1 MNLPVKVY
9 RFSLCLSVFLPSSHH
24 SWHPYCGC
32 RGRRRVWQLPDVQQ
46 RGAEIPRRLQ
56 DTQRG
61 WWWWVHP
68 TTTAASCSSLPAVWS
83 HCAHLLSWLCHPA
96 CACHI
101 FRVHRCYL
109 DHNDHRQWS
118 QPLLLFPP
126 HTLIR
131 CLWEGAGV
139 DSTTG
144 SIQHQAPQTEE
155 TSFLPPYILEESQDR
170 LTLMYS
176 RDDIILQAL
185 PFILI
190 SSIWEAFFFPAG
202 TTPTRHQQNLLHQ
215 SFRIRDLSVSTLSKT
230 AVTLLLLLHHLD
242 LWLLLCPV
250 NHSIRAHT
258 LSHDCF

>member
-109 DHNDHRQWS
+109 DHNDH
-118 QPLLLFPP
+118 
-126 HTLIR
+126 I
-131 CLWEGAGV
+131 
-139 DSTTG
+139 
-144 SIQHQAPQTEE
+144 
-155 TSFLPPYILEESQDR
+155 SFLTGGDPSLSCSFHLIHSYAVCEREQGW
-170 LTLMYS
+170 T
-176 RDDIILQAL
+176 AL
-185 PFILI
+185 RAP
-190 SSIWEAFFFPAG
+190 SSI
-202 TTPTRHQQNLLHQ
+202 RLLKLKRPHFCLRT
-215 SFRIRDLSVSTLSKT
+215 S
-230 AVTLLLLLHHLD
+230 
-242 LWLLLCPV
+242 
-250 NHSIRAHT
+250 
-258 LSHDCF
+258 